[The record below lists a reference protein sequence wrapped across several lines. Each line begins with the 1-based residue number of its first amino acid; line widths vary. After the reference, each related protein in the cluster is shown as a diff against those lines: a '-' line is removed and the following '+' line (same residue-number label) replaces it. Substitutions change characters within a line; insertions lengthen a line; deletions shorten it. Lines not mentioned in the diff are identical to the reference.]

1 MPINSVNTKNNEDL
15 NDVSGAIDAA
25 DTTDGSENRTPQSLF
40 DMCTALI
47 AKDPSLSL
55 MMIRNNDIDAPHIN
69 DALIKITPFIQL
81 LPNELKCEFVMFLPV
96 QDWKLLRRVSHE
108 WRQVVNTAAKIFLNQ
123 VERDN
128 LPVVRVDAKDFD
140 AILKKL
146 LANVGYYAHNGG
158 RRGNQVQEV
167 RKLAGEASSFIQPLE
182 KLMYCNKKV
191 KEIQRTIDNEYEVGH
206 MLSFFRRPN
215 NSQLY
220 EILKSFLNES
230 QDLIGRSPWLQKIKF
245 CASLY
250 PQHAITKRLSEVLL
264 EIKGQKSKVEEKSK
278 PKQDIDD
285 EKQVF
290 SLFRAV

>member
-206 MLSFFRRPN
+206 MLSFFAAQITVN
-215 NSQLY
+215 CM
-220 EILKSFLNES
+220 KFLNPS
-230 QDLIGRSPWLQKIKF
+230 SMKAKI
-245 CASLY
+245 
-250 PQHAITKRLSEVLL
+250 
-264 EIKGQKSKVEEKSK
+264 
-278 PKQDIDD
+278 
-285 EKQVF
+285 
-290 SLFRAV
+290 

>member
-1 MPINSVNTKNNEDL
+1 
-15 NDVSGAIDAA
+15 
-25 DTTDGSENRTPQSLF
+25 
-40 DMCTALI
+40 
-47 AKDPSLSL
+47 
-55 MMIRNNDIDAPHIN
+55 
-69 DALIKITPFIQL
+69 
-81 LPNELKCEFVMFLPV
+81 MFLPV